1 MAFPT
6 VPGYSQYSGNLIP
19 ILWAKKLLER
29 FYDATVFA
37 EISNTDYQGEIRNQG
52 DTVRINQI
60 PDITI
65 SNYQAGQALTY
76 EIPPVS
82 TLDLLID
89 QGKYWAFQLDDV
101 MDVQAAI
108 SMMGPWAT
116 NASEQLKIAVDTNC
130 LAFILDK
137 CAAENRG
144 ATAGAV
150 SGNVNLGTVAAPVSI
165 TKANAIEYIVDLG
178 QVLDEQSIPETGRK
192 LVIPAWMAGQMKK
205 SDLKAANITGDDT
218 AVMRNGRIGMVDR
231 FEVYVSN
238 LLPNVTG
245 ATPSTTVYACT
256 QAANTFAAQL
266 TKTEQLR
273 SQTTFG
279 DLMRGL
285 MVFGRACVNPVA
297 MAQGQVVRG

>member
-1 MAFPT
+1 
-6 VPGYSQYSGNLIP
+6 V
-19 ILWAKKLLER
+19 
-29 FYDATVFA
+29 
-37 EISNTDYQGEIRNQG
+37 
-52 DTVRINQI
+52 
-60 PDITI
+60 
-65 SNYQAGQALTY
+65 Y
-76 EIPPVS
+76 EIPPAS

-101 MDVQAAI
+101 MDVQSAI

-137 CAAENRG
+137 CDADNRG
-144 ATAGAV
+144 ATAGRI
-150 SGNVNLGTVAAPVSI
+150 SGNVNLGTAAAPVSI
-165 TKANAIEYIVDLG
+165 TRTNAIDFIVDMG
-178 QVLDEQSIPETGRK
+178 QVLDEQNIPETGRK
-192 LVIPAWMAGQMKK
+192 LLIPAWMASQIKK
-205 SDLKAANITGDDT
+205 SDLRDASITGDNVS
-218 AVMRNGRIGMVDR
+218 VMRNGRLGMIDR
-231 FEVYVSN
+231 FTLYSSN
-238 LLPNVTG
+238 LLPSVTG
-245 ATPSTTVYACT
+245 ATPSTTIYAST

-297 MAQGQVVRG
+297 MAQGQVVKG